1 VFFCGA
7 GGLGADVSGFC
18 FLKNSHPGSEFSRQ
32 GEEKFFCHSQ
42 KNFRF
47 FFEAIRAEIVYAREA
62 LCFLAWQRARVFD
75 DNRASDKQAG

>member
-1 VFFCGA
+1 VAAGLSEKNSPPGVSVFF

-18 FLKNSHPGSEFSRQ
+18 FLKNSRPGWESSRQ

-47 FFEAIRAEIVYAREA
+47 FFEAIRAEIVYARGA
-62 LCFLAWQRARVFD
+62 
-75 DNRASDKQAG
+75 